1 MIEEW
6 IPKNIN
12 DNNNN
17 KNNDNIPGNIYFFK
31 VSNRNTRTWCDICS
45 KLRIKTS
52 EQRSSVSIPDV
63 EQVNAWIIIIK
74 MIIIIIIRI
83 IIIIITITTIV
94 YYTNKTK
101 NYYYYGE

>member
-12 DNNNN
+12 DNSN

-31 VSNRNTRTWCDICS
+31 VSNRNTRTWCEICS

-63 EQVNAWIIIIK
+63 EQVNAWIIV
-74 MIIIIIIRI
+74 IIII
-83 IIIIITITTIV
+83 TIV

-101 NYYYYGE
+101 NYFYYGEKKPNLFDISNV

>member
-12 DNNNN
+12 DNSN

-74 MIIIIIIRI
+74 IIIIIII
-83 IIIIITITTIV
+83 IIITTIV

>member
-12 DNNNN
+12 DNNN

-31 VSNRNTRTWCDICS
+31 VSNRNTRTLNTRTLEHCEICS

-52 EQRSSVSIPDV
+52 EQLSSISIPDV
-63 EQVNAWIIIIK
+63 EQVIA
-74 MIIIIIIRI
+74 
-83 IIIIITITTIV
+83 
-94 YYTNKTK
+94 
-101 NYYYYGE
+101 

>member
-12 DNNNN
+12 DNNN

-74 MIIIIIIRI
+74 IIIIIII
-83 IIIIITITTIV
+83 IIITTIV